1 MRTDASL
8 AVRGGTAEILF
19 SPEVPGKPP
28 TVDYELLDQL
38 EAHIREISARS
49 EEINLLLLRSA
60 SPKYFVVGANLEALK
75 TVDKD
80 SIIPWVERGHE
91 VFNLLEECPVPSAA
105 VVTGFALG
113 GGLEL
118 AMACDYILA
127 ADTAKFGQPE
137 AGLGF
142 IPGWGGCYRLPERIG
157 PARAKELFYTG
168 RTIGAEEAYRLGL
181 VNFAGPAEALEAR
194 IADMTAAVKNN
205 SALSVRMIKKI
216 VNAAMTEKRRQA
228 VFSEATA
235 SGVCLASG
243 DTARRLAE
251 FFSKREKR

>member
-1 MRTDASL
+1 MKTTAAL
-8 AVRGGTAEILF
+8 TVRDGTAEILF
-19 SPEVPGKPP
+19 SPEFPGKPP
-28 TVDYELLDQL
+28 TVDYELLDSL
-38 EAHIREISARS
+38 EAHIKKIAARGD
-49 EEINLLLLRSA
+49 EINFLFLRSA
-60 SPKYFVVGANLEALK
+60 SPKYFVVGANLEVLR

-80 SIIPWVERGHE
+80 TIIPWVERGHE
-91 VFNLLEECPVPSAA
+91 VFNLLEECPVPTAA

-142 IPGWGGCYRLPERIG
+142 IPGWGGCCRLPERIG
-157 PARAKELFYTG
+157 AARAKELFFTG
-168 RTIGAEEAYRLGL
+168 RTIDAEEAFRLGL
-181 VNFAGPAEALEAR
+181 VNFTGTAEALEAY
-194 IADMTAAVKNN
+194 IAEMIAAVRNN

-216 VNAAMTEKRRQA
+216 VNTGITENRRLA
-228 VFSEATA
+228 VFAEAAA

-243 DTARRLAE
+243 DTARRLRE
-251 FFSKREKR
+251 FFEKREKK